1 MYSLLYTLVCE
12 MYKISIKTCKTI
24 IILFAMCTIKFV
36 KCTISFFFFTN
47 CTAHL
52 DFTLCT
58 TWQKIHKMYNTICKK
73 CMGVTIWR
81 SQNT

>member
-1 MYSLLYTLVCE
+1 
-12 MYKISIKTCKTI
+12 MYKKSIKSCKTI

-47 CTAHL
+47 CTANL

-58 TWQKIHKMYNTICKK
+58 TWQKIYKMYITYIYGYKLQQLMCGLKYSYNA
-73 CMGVTIWR
+73 
-81 SQNT
+81 N